1 MSLYFLTI
9 KKGVWGCIKT
19 PCMRNDINGPFKFL
33 DVMCDWFL
41 WSNQD
46 LQVYQ
51 SSAFQV
57 RIGFYVGI
65 LLSLSLKTSIL
76 WFPGSAAWTLCL
88 SKPSRSTIGWRDSST
103 VSCAPR
109 TKIITQTKNNQ
120 ESKNVSNSQNISGN
134 VPYFWTSGRLC
145 DFDGCDRPDFFP
157 KNINGWFW
165 SANQARLSPTN
176 GSAFHDWSGT
186 GGFSPPRPQPDNR
199 EQIQQVAYLRSIRG
213 QWTYRI

>member
-1 MSLYFLTI
+1 
-9 KKGVWGCIKT
+9 
-19 PCMRNDINGPFKFL
+19 
-33 DVMCDWFL
+33 MCDWFL

-51 SSAFQV
+51 SSAFQG
-57 RIGFYVGI
+57 RIGFYVEI
-65 LLSLSLKTSIL
+65 LLSRSLIFKSISLSLKTSIL

-120 ESKNVSNSQNISGN
+120 ESKCVSNSQNISGN

-165 SANQARLSPTN
+165 SANQVLWQHLLLLFTYYSGPPTRLVSARPTVPPSTTGPALE
-176 GSAFHDWSGT
+176 GSAPRGPSLIT
-186 GGFSPPRPQPDNR
+186 GSRFSRWL
-199 EQIQQVAYLRSIRG
+199 I
-213 QWTYRI
+213 

>member
-1 MSLYFLTI
+1 
-9 KKGVWGCIKT
+9 
-19 PCMRNDINGPFKFL
+19 
-33 DVMCDWFL
+33 MCDWFL

-165 SANQARLSPTN
+165 SANQVLWPKLLYNYYYYLFIILVRQP
-176 GSAFHDWSGT
+176 GSS
-186 GGFSPPRPQPDNR
+186 QPDQR
-199 EQIQQVAYLRSIRG
+199 FRLPRLVRHRRVQSPEAPAWQQGTDSAGGLLKLKKYP
-213 QWTYRI
+213 WTYRI

>member
-1 MSLYFLTI
+1 
-9 KKGVWGCIKT
+9 
-19 PCMRNDINGPFKFL
+19 MRNDINGPFKFL

-51 SSAFQV
+51 SSAFQG
-57 RIGFYVGI
+57 RIGFYVEI
-65 LLSLSLKTSIL
+65 LLSRSLIFKSISLSLKTSIL

-120 ESKNVSNSQNISGN
+120 ESKYFSNSQNISGN

-165 SANQARLSPTN
+165 SANQVLWQHLLLLFTYYSGPPTRLVSARPTVPPSTTGPAPE
-176 GSAFHDWSGT
+176 GSAPRDPSLTT
-186 GGFSPPRPQPDNR
+186 GSRFSRWL
-199 EQIQQVAYLRSIRG
+199 IQA
-213 QWTYRI
+213 